1 MNYHILLTY
10 RFFSVICCLFFLL
23 FCGCEKETIGHKEEE
38 VCFNLE
44 LTANSNFNIVTRTAV
59 SDSSFAVPEAED
71 FKIQIFNTA
80 GELLKEWGT
89 YSQVPHPVKIQ
100 TGRFQIKAS
109 HGNPEKSGFEC
120 PAFAGDTTVQLLSAS
135 ANKGIRENRIAL
147 SAKFANVLASVRYRE
162 SLKTHYEDY
171 NTQIITSHDTIT
183 FNKDEERIAFFPV
196 EDLKVVVNL
205 TKHDSTTYSI
215 PATTLTQTKAA
226 EFYRLYVDVEGGSGY
241 EKLLLSF
248 DSTTIENP
256 IEIELSQNWQSRK
269 IPYLSPSFD
278 TTKYHSFIMGEDCE
292 EGTFYTLITAV
303 GKIGSCKIKTNSRS
317 LINAGWPAEVDLLNL
332 TSANRDRLE
341 KFGFTWPKNMANVN
355 MAELDFS
362 GIVSHLPSADHVL
375 TVEVAD
381 IYGQVSAL
389 LPIRFRIIPPEFKLL
404 PPEQPAII
412 RSLEYAFEIQMNG
425 GNPDNIIIEYLNNY
439 PEFGVTEW
447 TPCEIRSREWNDTQD
462 KVLLHTKINMNKTSI
477 QFRAKYD
484 KKITDEVTLQAVNPT
499 FRLQKD
505 GPEWAKRAYLNIE
518 QTDGTNGLAN
528 NTLKEHYKVQIS
540 TDKNTWTNTD
550 ADADSLSFDT
560 KHDLIKFQV
569 NKLESNHT
577 YYVRVA
583 FDAKMNLG
591 ICYSE
596 PLEIKTEEELELPEI
611 RFNRDKKINVQKG
624 GRYGKKGLFSE
635 SWADYEYTNVFY
647 YENESSPWENVNLK
661 TIPRSPGNKNS
672 WYMVAST
679 LPEDNGVL
687 LRNVGWDNNGTK
699 VSEDKSKRSLSEL
712 PAPAI
717 GQYSAGKLFLG
728 PNESTSNYSYDHS
741 DPTKETY
748 NEGYPFTSR
757 PLKLSFSYTYKEV
770 VNKDN
775 AFVKIEVLDAN
786 NHTIGTGEATF
797 ESQETLTSTS
807 VTITYTDTQIKAAK
821 LKIMFASSSSCS
833 YDQSEEKTNIEK
845 FTTPKEA
852 DAIRTGSKFFITN
865 ISLDYE

>member
-484 KKITDEVTLQAVNPT
+484 KKITDEVTLQAAIPI
-499 FRLQKD
+499 FQLHKEY
-505 GPEWAKRAYLNIE
+505 PEWAHRVKFYIQ
-518 QTDGTNGLAN
+518 QTDGTNGLLQNSTAEEYFIETSEDGNEWTSAN
-528 NTLKEHYKVQIS
+528 HKTSI
-540 TDKNTWTNTD
+540 DK
-550 ADADSLSFDT
+550 
-560 KHDLIKFQV
+560 LIKLQAV
-569 NKLESNHT
+569 DLKDGQT
-577 YYVRVA
+577 YYVRA
-583 FDAKMNLG
+583 GFDTKTDLG
-591 ICYSE
+591 ICYSDPITIE
-596 PLEIKTEEELELPEI
+596 TEAATQLPNAGMEDWHYTRPNGVQYWEVYYACKDGEIPAWNTMNELTTSEGGKNTSVAS
-611 RFNRDKKINVQKG
+611 NRNGCRYSANSGTLRTDKKYKG
-624 GRYGKKGLFSE
+624 DYAALIRTVGWGSDNGAYGS
-635 SWADYEYTNVFY
+635 T
-647 YENESSPWENVNLK
+647 
-661 TIPRSPGNKNS
+661 TIPTTLGGGKACKNLAPGQLYLGTYDVNNKKPV
-672 WYMVAST
+672 Y
-679 LPEDNGVL
+679 G
-687 LRNVGWDNNGTK
+687 
-699 VSEDKSKRSLSEL
+699 
-712 PAPAI
+712 
-717 GQYSAGKLFLG
+717 
-728 PNESTSNYSYDHS
+728 H
-741 DPTKETY
+741 
-748 NEGYPFTSR
+748 PFTSR
-757 PLKLSFSYTYKEV
+757 PDTLKFYYKYIPK
-770 VNKDN
+770 NQKDYGY
-775 AFVKIEVLDAN
+775 VEIKILDHN
-786 NHTIGTGEATF
+786 GK
-797 ESQETLTSTS
+797 TLASNSKELTRQDIYS
-807 VTITYTDTQIKAAK
+807 VIELPLDYDDISVKAASMYIVFK
-821 LKIMFASSSSCS
+821 SSANSACQEINDDNLSSPS
-833 YDQSEEKTNIEK
+833 FGNTSNGEFLGSQLYIDDIEL
-845 FTTPKEA
+845 
-852 DAIRTGSKFFITN
+852 I
-865 ISLDYE
+865 YE